1 MQESIFSNRIV
12 QTIIRLVTALSFAL
26 FTVYQVYLAVNI
38 DTNRIGRLIGIAF
51 YLILTVASFLDFS
64 EKDSVWV
71 AHSVLMVGGLILL
84 FTMRLLSIGTVF
96 GNVSFANP
104 PSVLNA
110 VVYILSQ
117 LGTLVLVAGY
127 LMIRADLTEKQM
139 QRVIITLM
147 TIAVVLFT
155 LHFIL
160 ECVLMIKYRMNIEQ
174 SLKLTLVSRVLY
186 FVGFAG
192 TAFCFMLPA
201 PKRKRKEPK
210 VGRFIYSDEE
220 DGDDEIDLV
229 I

>member
-1 MQESIFSNRIV
+1 MQGSFLQNKGFQITVRLIV
-12 QTIIRLVTALSFAL
+12 ALSFAL

-147 TIAVVLFT
+147 TIAIVLFT

-174 SLKLTLVSRVLY
+174 NLKYTLISRVLY
-186 FVGFAG
+186 YFGFAG
-192 TAFCFMLPA
+192 TACCFMLPA

-210 VGRFIYSDEE
+210 AGQFIYSDEE

>member
-26 FTVYQVYLAVNI
+26 FTAYQVYLAVNI

-147 TIAVVLFT
+147 TIAIVLFT

-174 SLKLTLVSRVLY
+174 NLKYTLISRVLY
-186 FVGFAG
+186 YFGFAG
-192 TAFCFMLPA
+192 TACCFMLPA

-210 VGRFIYSDEE
+210 AGQFIYPDEE

>member
-51 YLILTVASFLDFS
+51 YLILTVASFLSFS
-64 EKDSVWV
+64 EKDSVWT
-71 AHSVLMVGGLILL
+71 AHSVLTVAGLVLL

-96 GNVSFANP
+96 ANVSFATP

-147 TIAVVLFT
+147 TITVVLFT

-186 FVGFAG
+186 YFGFAG
-192 TAFCFMLPA
+192 TACCFMLPA
-201 PKRKRKEPK
+201 PERKPEEPK
-210 VGRFIYSDEE
+210 EGQFIYSDEE